1 MAALDAD
8 SEEEAG
14 EWPLCGTPLE
24 PLPEDAVDRKK
35 PLQEQTVRDERGRYQ
50 RFHGAFTGGFSAGY
64 FNSVG
69 SREGWTPATFVSS
82 RQQKAET
89 QQYRPEDFMD
99 EEDLNEHGIA
109 PTRIST
115 RESFASKSTDKIR
128 DKARA
133 LAAVTAPI
141 PEATILDDLISP
153 AKETLG
159 VQLLRRMGW
168 KEGQGLGP
176 RVGRKR
182 HQRQKLGAIVEIY
195 GCALPATGSDGSQEE
210 DDDQPN
216 NVTFAPKDVIPVVFS
231 VKDDRHGLGYS
242 GLDPSLALYT
252 AAPRGDPH
260 LLDLG
265 SERARS
271 LLGDIHSS
279 KGRKLG
285 ITGQGF
291 GVGALEEE
299 DEDVYGT
306 DSLARYDHV
315 LGEEEPGD
323 RLYGWT
329 APRHDRAAMR
339 GSAQSSAFLG
349 KVVEG
354 FSPTTQPAAPR
365 QVYEAPELPRGY
377 SPFHYFRP
385 VVTSGLG
392 SSALAQA
399 LQASSGQLSTE
410 PTATGRHQ
418 LTAAHRQQCLGEAPL
433 PGPSSVF
440 DLLTEKDKE
449 RLKEAQQ
456 RGAQPGARAPLP
468 VRPAL
473 TGPWHTP
480 ASSDSL
486 HLEPGVTGQFKPF
499 VKLPE
504 KQRRYEM
511 YLERL
516 QAGRSD
522 ALDSCLDA
530 SQTEWERGREREEF
544 VRSATLFQ
552 PVNTALA
559 SRFTHARV
567 EDSVDTVEVPA
578 EQEGDVDDKE
588 VAVKMKLFGQLTRD
602 TFEWHP
608 HTVLC
613 KRFNVPDPYP
623 GAPLVGLLK
632 VKRDKFSVFNFL
644 TVPQNP
650 PDPAVS
656 ASPTAPA
663 PATAPAPNCIRSN
676 PRRRSRW
683 DVSAEEK
690 EKEKDSISEFL
701 TLARTGTPP
710 GPHPNPRGESGVE
723 PESTE
728 PLPKEMDVERE
739 LEESRPSIDLFKAI
753 FASSSDE
760 KSSSSSSEDEEEE
773 EEAVTEAA
781 VATPHPCPDPTGKQQ
796 GCRPQE
802 AESREVGS
810 RPVAAPGGEQEA
822 AEEEFGPKLPP
833 AHLCAAGAALGSET
847 QTPQPSASVQHKE
860 KQKKKHKEK
869 HRGRKDPKH
878 KKKKKK
884 HKKEHHR
891 SRPREWEQLGGQ

>member
-24 PLPEDAVDRKK
+24 PLPEGGSPRK

-339 GSAQSSAFLG
+339 GNQ
-349 KVVEG
+349 
-354 FSPTTQPAAPR
+354 
-365 QVYEAPELPRGY
+365 
-377 SPFHYFRP
+377 
-385 VVTSGLG
+385 GLG
-392 SSALAQA
+392 HCAYYGMAISKPL
-399 LQASSGQLSTE
+399 LQAKQHLGFHSRFSSELSIPRE
-410 PTATGRHQ
+410 S
-418 LTAAHRQQCLGEAPL
+418 
-433 PGPSSVF
+433 GPSSVF

-663 PATAPAPNCIRSN
+663 PATAPAPNCIR
-676 PRRRSRW
+676 
-683 DVSAEEK
+683 ECQQCQ
-690 EKEKDSISEFL
+690 
-701 TLARTGTPP
+701 G
-710 GPHPNPRGESGVE
+710 
-723 PESTE
+723 
-728 PLPKEMDVERE
+728 RE

-781 VATPHPCPDPTGKQQ
+781 VATPHPCPDPTGQLNCLSHTVIQLYCDSIKRVSNPDL
-796 GCRPQE
+796 GVWMHSIERALLRCC
-802 AESREVGS
+802 VGVMLS
-810 RPVAAPGGEQEA
+810 CTFRLKVVVNPTFREA
-822 AEEEFGPKLPP
+822 A
-833 AHLCAAGAALGSET
+833 
-847 QTPQPSASVQHKE
+847 
-860 KQKKKHKEK
+860 
-869 HRGRKDPKH
+869 RM
-878 KKKKKK
+878 
-884 HKKEHHR
+884 
-891 SRPREWEQLGGQ
+891 